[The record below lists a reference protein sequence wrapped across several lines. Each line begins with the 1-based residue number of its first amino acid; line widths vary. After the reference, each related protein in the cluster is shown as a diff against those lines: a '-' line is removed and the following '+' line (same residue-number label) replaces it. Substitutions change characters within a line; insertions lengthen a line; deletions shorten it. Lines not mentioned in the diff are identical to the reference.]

1 MSITEGNDSHFA
13 WIYSFNPAA
22 PKALSHLCLATDGL
36 FLVQASVFVENP
48 WLQATVSYPGDSIL
62 QSALFAPAL
71 RVSMPSRT
79 QSSLSLVKDGGGI
92 LFRAKHLSH
101 HLFATSDTA
110 IRLCFCLISLLPGAM
125 GARFSG
131 LCTTV
136 FFLRQELSVAWSSQT
151 RVGWLS
157 SGPHLFPPAY
167 QWGYRYMLQCLAF
180 VWVLGIYQLDLES
193 M

>member
-1 MSITEGNDSHFA
+1 
-13 WIYSFNPAA
+13 
-22 PKALSHLCLATDGL
+22 
-36 FLVQASVFVENP
+36 
-48 WLQATVSYPGDSIL
+48 
-62 QSALFAPAL
+62 
-71 RVSMPSRT
+71 
-79 QSSLSLVKDGGGI
+79 

-136 FFLRQELSVAWSSQT
+136 VFLRQDLSVAWSSQT

-157 SGPHLFPPAY
+157 SVPHLFPPAY

>member
-1 MSITEGNDSHFA
+1 MTPTLLGSIHL
-13 WIYSFNPAA
+13 IQQP

-48 WLQATVSYPGDSIL
+48 WLQVTVSYPGDSIL

-79 QSSLSLVKDGGGI
+79 QSSLSLVKDGVGI

-167 QWGYRYMLQCLAF
+167 QWGYSYMLQCLAF